1 MKIGTHDTKAII
13 EFMNTDLGFQLD
25 PEQFPLGM
33 KMEPNK
39 RRRSTDQNALYWV
52 IVTALA
58 QEVGMS
64 KDEMHNEILADFH
77 GYDLVEFRGTVIKK
91 PKGRSHNLPSETF
104 SYLMLIAERWAAE
117 VGAQWERDVA

>member
-1 MKIGTHDTKAII
+1 MKIGTQHAKAII
-13 EFMNTDLGFQLD
+13 QYMNDALGYSLD

-33 KMEPNK
+33 TIEPNK
-39 RRRSTDQNALYWV
+39 RRRSNEANALYWV
-52 IVTALA
+52 IVSALA

-104 SYLMLIAERWAAE
+104 SQLMLIAERWAAE
-117 VGAQWERDVA
+117 VGAHWDNAA